1 MEKYY
6 FRINDK
12 GIPQR
17 CEFDYKITISSDE
30 CLLCEN
36 NQGHDFFEG
45 WVKCICYDYFLE
57 NKILREKNEMLEKQ
71 IIDLL
76 TNKYMEDSK

>member
-45 WVKCICYDYFLE
+45 WVKGVFVMIIFLK
-57 NKILREKNEMLEKQ
+57 NKILRRKK
-71 IIDLL
+71 
-76 TNKYMEDSK
+76 